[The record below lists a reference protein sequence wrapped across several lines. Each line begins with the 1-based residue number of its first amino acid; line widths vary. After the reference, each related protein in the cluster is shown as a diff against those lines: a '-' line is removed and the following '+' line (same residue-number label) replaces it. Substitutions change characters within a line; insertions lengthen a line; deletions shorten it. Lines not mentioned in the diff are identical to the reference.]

1 MLETNQKLLVSPVYI
16 HIHPLARL
24 SLQAR
29 LCMSVKHLVCASS
42 YAVPAEPGRKPCG
55 GGPTA
60 AAAAG
65 LGPLGASQ
73 EVSLAQALKAGRT
86 RWGQPLRCSEL
97 PLACQLTPH
106 RLSSSLGLFWTSLP
120 RISLTMGL
128 ASRFQPVSRSECL
141 VAGLLPVFFP
151 RLCIYSAIPPLSV

>member
-1 MLETNQKLLVSPVYI
+1 
-16 HIHPLARL
+16 
-24 SLQAR
+24 
-29 LCMSVKHLVCASS
+29 MSVKHLVCASS
-42 YAVPAEPGRKPCG
+42 YAVPAEPGRKPCR
-55 GGPTA
+55 GGPT

-86 RWGQPLRCSEL
+86 RWGQPLGCSEL

-106 RLSSSLGLFWTSLP
+106 RLSSSLGPFWTSLP

-128 ASRFQPVSRSECL
+128 ASRFQHVSGSECL